1 MKLAITDELGKMVW
15 SVGGITSIQG
25 EEGKKW
31 ELGAYKNKSYCN
43 SELGKEKE
51 TEMEAGGDLPR
62 LEVGWDLG
70 RGSH

>member
-1 MKLAITDELGKMVW
+1 MKLAVTYELGETVW

-25 EEGKKW
+25 EEGRKW

-43 SELGKEKE
+43 SELGKVKE
-51 TEMEAGGDLPR
+51 MEIEAGGDLPR
-62 LEVGWDLG
+62 LEVGWGLG

>member
-1 MKLAITDELGKMVW
+1 MKLDITYELGERVW

-25 EEGKKW
+25 EEGRKW

-43 SELGKEKE
+43 SELGKEI
-51 TEMEAGGDLPR
+51 EAGGDLPR

-70 RGSH
+70 RGSR